1 MPKDLRS
8 YLDDVA
14 DVRVDVRREVDPLAN
29 VGALCDQ
36 SEWPIVFHRVKGFPG
51 WRLADRLVSRR
62 ELQARILGCTPDR
75 VVQTLAGAIQ
85 RIGEGDVKVVSSGPV
100 QSVVDEGAAADLTTL
115 PHAVHSEND
124 AGRYIGAG
132 ICMTRDPESRVR
144 NLAFLRHQI
153 KAPRKTGFLVLPRH
167 TWRHQQKYEKAGQ
180 AMPMAIVIGLH
191 PAYEI
196 AACYTGKVE
205 QDELELAAVLVG
217 EPIELVRC
225 ATIDMEVP
233 AHAEIVIEGLVP
245 PGVREDEGPFGEVT
259 NYTAGQGKNPVFE
272 VTAITMRP
280 DAIYRHI
287 QATRFT
293 DHQVLGAL
301 PVEAGM
307 LNRIRETAGGIDV
320 HEIACPA
327 WCSRYTVIVQM
338 TPRFDGEARAALLAA
353 LSSPYLYPK
362 VAIAVDADVDIHDAR
377 DVMWAVATRVNPE
390 RDVHVIPGMRA
401 HGLDLASPELLPPG
415 SPAWQRVGG
424 KMLIDATKPATW
436 RAEERRNFDRARP
449 KGWGVRLE
457 DFLRGGS

>member
-8 YLDDVA
+8 YLDDVKEE
-14 DVRVDVRREVDPLAN
+14 RVDVRREVDPLAN

-36 SEWPIVFHRVKGFPG
+36 SEWPLLFHRLKGFPG

-62 ELQARILGCTPDR
+62 ELQARILGCALDR
-75 VVQTLAGAIQ
+75 VVHTLAERIQ
-85 RIGEGDVKVVSSGPV
+85 RIGTGEVKIVADGPV
-100 QSVVDEGAAADLTTL
+100 QSVVKKGADADLTTL
-115 PHAVHSEND
+115 PHCIHSEGD

-153 KAPRKTGFLVLPRH
+153 KGPRRTGFLVLPRH
-167 TWRHQQKYEKAGQ
+167 TWRHHQKYEAAGQ
-180 AMPMAIVIGLH
+180 AMPMAIVIGVH

-196 AACYTGKVE
+196 ATCYTGKMD
-205 QDELELAAVLVG
+205 QDELDLAAVLLE
-217 EPIELVRC
+217 EPVEVVRC

-233 AHAEIVIEGLVP
+233 AHAEIVIEGNVLP
-245 PGVREDEGPFGEVT
+245 NVREDEGPFGEVT
-259 NYTAGQGKNPVFE
+259 NYTAGQGMNPVFE
-272 VTAITMRP
+272 VTAITSRP
-280 DAIYRHI
+280 DPIYRHI

-307 LNRIRETAGGIDV
+307 YNRIRETAGGIDV
-320 HEIACPA
+320 HDVACPA
-327 WCSRYTVIVQM
+327 WCSRYAVIVQL
-338 TPRFDGEARAALLAA
+338 TARFDGEARAALLAA

-362 VAIAVDADVDIHDAR
+362 MAIAVDDDVDIHDAR

-390 RDVHVIPGMRA
+390 TDVHVIPGMRA

-436 RAEERRNFDRARP
+436 RMKDRALFGRARP
-449 KGWGVRLE
+449 KGWGVRLQ
-457 DFLRGGS
+457 DFL

>member
-8 YLDDVA
+8 YLDDVK
-14 DVRVDVRREVDPLAN
+14 DVRIDVDREVDPLGN

-36 SEWPIVFHRVKGFPG
+36 SEWPIVFHRLKGFPG

-62 ELQARILGCTPDR
+62 ELQARILGCAPDR
-75 VVQTLAGAIQ
+75 VVPTLAAAIQ
-85 RIGEGDVKVVSSGPV
+85 RIGSGELKVVSSAPV
-100 QSVVDEGAAADLTTL
+100 QSIVRKGPDADLTTL
-115 PHAVHSEND
+115 PHCIHSEGD
-124 AGRYIGAG
+124 AGRYIGSG
-132 ICMTRDPESRVR
+132 ICITRDPASRIR
-144 NLAFLRHQI
+144 NLAFLRHQV
-153 KAPRKTGFLVLPRH
+153 KGPRRTGFLVLPRH
-167 TWRHQQKYEKAGQ
+167 TWRHQQKYEAANQ
-180 AMPMAIVIGLH
+180 PMPMAIVIGVH

-196 AACYTGKVE
+196 ATCYTGKVE
-205 QDELELAAVLVG
+205 QDELELAAVLVD
-217 EPIELVRC
+217 EPVELVRC

-233 AHAEIVIEGLVP
+233 AHAEIVIEGHVL

-272 VTAITMRP
+272 VTAITTRP
-280 DAIYRHI
+280 DPIYRHI

-307 LNRIRETAGGIDV
+307 YNRLRETAGGIDI
-320 HEIACPA
+320 HEVACPA

-362 VAIAVDADVDIHDAR
+362 LAIAVDADVDVHDAR
-377 DVMWAVATRVNPE
+377 DVMWAMATRVNPE
-390 RDVHVIPGMRA
+390 TDVHVIPGMRA

-424 KMLIDATKPATW
+424 KMFIDATKPATW
-436 RAEERRNFDRARP
+436 RKQERELWERARP
-449 KGWGVRLE
+449 KGWGVRLD
-457 DFLRGGS
+457 DFVK

>member
-8 YLDDVA
+8 YLDDVK
-14 DVRVDVRREVDPLAN
+14 DVRIDVRREVDPLAN
-29 VGALCDQ
+29 VGALADQ
-36 SEWPIVFHRVKGFPG
+36 SEWPIVFHNLKGFPG
-51 WRLADRLVSRR
+51 WRLVDRLVSRR

-75 VVQTLAGAIQ
+75 VVSTFADAIL
-85 RIGEGDVKVVSSGPV
+85 RIGTGATKVVSAGPV
-100 QSVVDEGAAADLTTL
+100 QEIVRTGAEADLTAL
-115 PHAVHSEND
+115 PHCIHSEND
-124 AGRYIGAG
+124 AGRYIGSG
-132 ICMTRDPESRVR
+132 ICITRDPESRIR
-144 NLAFLRHQI
+144 NNAFLRHQV
-153 KAPRKTGFLVLPRH
+153 KGPRKTGFLVLPRH

-180 AMPMAIVIGLH
+180 AMPMAIVMGVH

-196 AACYTGKVE
+196 AACYTGKVD
-205 QDELELAAVLVG
+205 QDELDLAAVLLD

-272 VTAITMRP
+272 VTAITMRRE
-280 DAIYRHI
+280 AIYRHI

-320 HEIACPA
+320 HEVSCPA
-327 WCSRYTVIVQM
+327 WASRYTVIVQM

-362 VAIAVDADVDIHDAR
+362 VAVAVDADVDIHDAR
-377 DVMWAVATRVNPE
+377 DVMWAMATRVNPE
-390 RDVHVIPGMRA
+390 HDVHVIPGMRA

-436 RAEERRNFDRARP
+436 RTDERALFERARP
-449 KGWGVRLE
+449 KGWGVRLD
-457 DFLRGGS
+457 DFLRG

>member
-8 YLDDVA
+8 YLDDVKA
-14 DVRVDVRREVDPLAN
+14 ERIDVRREVDPLTN

-36 SEWPIVFHRVKGFPG
+36 SEWPLVFHSLKGFPG
-51 WRLADRLVSRR
+51 WRLVDRLVSRR
-62 ELQARILGCTPDR
+62 ELQARILGCAPDR
-75 VVQTLAGAIQ
+75 VVHTLAERIQ
-85 RIGEGDVKVVSSGPV
+85 RIGTGEVKVVAGGPV
-100 QSVVDEGAAADLTTL
+100 QSVVRKGADADLTTL
-115 PHAVHSEND
+115 PHCIHSEGD

-132 ICMTRDPESRVR
+132 ICMTRDPDSRIR
-144 NLAFLRHQI
+144 NLAFLRHQV
-153 KAPRKTGFLVLPRH
+153 KGPQRTGFLVLPRH
-167 TWRHQQKYEKAGQ
+167 TWRHHQKYEQAGE
-180 AMPMAIVIGLH
+180 AMPMAIVIGVH

-196 AACYTGKVE
+196 ATCYTGRMD
-205 QDELELAAVLVG
+205 QDELDLAAVLLE
-217 EPIELVRC
+217 EPVELVKC

-233 AHAEIVIEGLVP
+233 AHAEIVIEGRVLP
-245 PGVREDEGPFGEVT
+245 HVREDEGPFGEVT
-259 NYTAGQGKNPVFE
+259 NYTAGQGMNPVFE
-272 VTAITMRP
+272 VSAITTRP
-280 DAIYRHI
+280 DPIYRHI

-307 LNRIRETAGGIDV
+307 YNRIRETAGGIDV
-320 HEIACPA
+320 HDVACPA
-327 WCSRYTVIVQM
+327 WCSRYTVIVQL

-362 VAIAVDADVDIHDAR
+362 MAIAVDDDVDIHDAR

-390 RDVHVIPGMRA
+390 TDVHIIPGMRA

-436 RAEERRNFDRARP
+436 RIRDRALFGRARP
-449 KGWGVRLE
+449 RGWGARLQ
-457 DFLRGGS
+457 DFL

>member
-8 YLDDVA
+8 YLDDVK
-14 DVRVDVRREVDPLAN
+14 DVRVDVHREVDPLAN

-36 SEWPIVFHRVKGFPG
+36 SEWPIVFHALRGFPG

-62 ELQARILGCTPDR
+62 ELQARILGCAPDR
-75 VVQTLAGAIQ
+75 VVHTLAEAFQ
-85 RIGEGDVKVVSSGPV
+85 RIGAGTLTTVSKAPV
-100 QSVVDEGAAADLTTL
+100 QDVVRTGGEVDLTAL
-115 PHAVHSEND
+115 PHAIHSEAD
-124 AGRYIGAG
+124 AGRYIGGG
-132 ICMTRDPESRVR
+132 ICITRDPESRIR
-144 NLAFLRHQI
+144 NCAFLRHQI
-153 KAPRKTGFLVLPRH
+153 KGPRRTGFLVLPRH
-167 TWRHQQKYEKAGQ
+167 TWRHQQKYERAGE
-180 AMPMAIVIGLH
+180 AMPMAVVLGVH

-205 QDELELAAVLVG
+205 QDELELAAVLVD
-217 EPIELVRC
+217 EPVELVRC
-225 ATIDMEVP
+225 ATIDLEVP
-233 AHAEIVIEGLVP
+233 AHAEIVIEGRVP

-259 NYTAGQGKNPVFE
+259 NYTAGQGRNPVFE
-272 VTAITMRP
+272 VTAITTRRDP
-280 DAIYRHI
+280 IYRHI

-320 HEIACPA
+320 HEVACPA
-327 WCSRYTVIVQM
+327 WCSRYTVIVQL

-362 VAIAVDADVDIHDAR
+362 VAIAVDDDVDIHDAR
-377 DVMWAVATRVNPE
+377 DVMWALATRVNPE
-390 RDVHVIPGMRA
+390 TDVHVIPGMRA

-436 RAEERRNFDRARP
+436 RASERELFARARP
-449 KGWGVRLE
+449 RGWGVRLE
-457 DFLRGGS
+457 DFLRG

>member
-8 YLDDVA
+8 YLDDVK
-14 DVRVDVRREVDPLAN
+14 DVRVDVHREVDPLEN

-36 SEWPIVFHRVKGFPG
+36 SEWPIVFHALKGFPG
-51 WRLADRLVSRR
+51 WQLADRLVSRR
-62 ELQARILGCTPDR
+62 EVQARIFGCAPDR
-75 VVQTLAGAIQ
+75 VVPTFADAIQ
-85 RIGEGDVKVVSSGPV
+85 RIGTGTLKTVASAPV
-100 QSVVDEGAAADLTTL
+100 QEVVRKGADADLTTL
-115 PHAVHSEND
+115 PHCMHSEGD
-124 AGRYIGAG
+124 AGRYIGSG

-144 NLAFLRHQI
+144 NLAFLRHQV
-153 KAPRKTGFLVLPRH
+153 KGPRKTGFLVLPRH
-167 TWRHQQKYEKAGQ
+167 TWRHQQKYEGAGQ
-180 AMPMAIVIGLH
+180 AMPMAIVIGVH
-191 PAYEI
+191 PACEI

-205 QDELELAAVLVG
+205 QDELELAAVLLD
-217 EPIELVRC
+217 EPLELVRC

-233 AHAEIVIEGLVP
+233 AQAEIVIEGHVL

-272 VTAITMRP
+272 VTAITTRRDP
-280 DAIYRHI
+280 IYRHI

-307 LNRIRETAGGIDV
+307 YNRLRETAGGVDI
-320 HEIACPA
+320 HEVACPA

-362 VAIAVDADVDIHDAR
+362 IAIAVDADVDIHDAR
-377 DVMWAVATRVNPE
+377 DVMWAMATRVNPE
-390 RDVHVIPGMRA
+390 VDVHVIPGMRA

-436 RAEERRNFDRARP
+436 RKDERELFRRAVP
-449 KGWGVRLE
+449 KGRGVRLE
-457 DFLRGGS
+457 DFLR

>member
-8 YLDDVA
+8 YLDDVK
-14 DVRVDVRREVDPLAN
+14 DVLADVRREVDPLAN

-36 SEWPIVFHRVKGFPG
+36 AEWPIMFHRLAGFPG
-51 WRLADRLVSRR
+51 WRLVDRLVSRR
-62 ELQARILGCTPDR
+62 ELQARILGCAPDR
-75 VVQTLAGAIQ
+75 VVPTLAQAVQ
-85 RIGEGDVKVVSSGPV
+85 RIGTGEVKVVAAGPAQAIV
-100 QSVVDEGAAADLTTL
+100 LTGAEADLTAL
-115 PHAVHSEND
+115 PHCVHSEND

-132 ICMTRDPESRVR
+132 ICVTRDPDSRVR

-153 KAPRKTGFLVLPRH
+153 KGPRRTGFLVLPRH
-167 TWRHQQKYEKAGQ
+167 TWRHHQKYEEAGQ
-180 AMPMAIVIGLH
+180 PMPMAIVIGVH

-196 AACYTGKVE
+196 AACHTGKLD
-205 QDELELAAVLVG
+205 QDELDLAAVLLD
-217 EPIELVRC
+217 EPVELVRC

-233 AHAEIVIEGLVP
+233 AHAEIVIEGHAL

-272 VTAITMRP
+272 VSAITMRR

-293 DHQVLGAL
+293 DHQALGAL

-307 LNRIRETAGGIDV
+307 YNRIRETAGGIDV
-320 HEIACPA
+320 HDVACPT

-362 VAIAVDADVDIHDAR
+362 VAVAVDEDVDIHDAR
-377 DVMWAVATRVNPE
+377 DVMWAMATRVNPE
-390 RDVHVIPGMRA
+390 RDVHVIPGLRA

-436 RAEERRNFDRARP
+436 RTEERALFARARP
-449 KGWGVRLE
+449 RGHGARLE
-457 DFLRGGS
+457 DFLR